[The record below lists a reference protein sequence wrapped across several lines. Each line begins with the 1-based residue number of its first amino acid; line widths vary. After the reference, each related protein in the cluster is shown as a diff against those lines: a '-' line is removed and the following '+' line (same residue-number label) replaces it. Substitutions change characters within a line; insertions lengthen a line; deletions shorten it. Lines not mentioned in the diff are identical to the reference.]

1 MQDSYSPLTYESEFL
16 KGITIAVVFSESP
29 NYEKFIPLFDE
40 YGYGFM
46 VPNENL
52 IVIDGEY
59 LLENQDPSILKF
71 IEAHEI
77 AHIIL
82 GHDGPRNRQD
92 EMDADLG
99 AYILLRSKG
108 KDAAIKHLLDNFEGR
123 HGEKFNM
130 ERLEKLKKHFSD
142 HRHN

>member
-1 MQDSYSPLTYESEFL
+1 MQNSSSPLTFSSEFIPE
-16 KGITIAVVFSESP
+16 ITIAVVFQENQ
-29 NYEKFIPLFDE
+29 NYENFISLFNE

-52 IVIDGEY
+52 IIVDGEF

-82 GHDGPRNRQD
+82 GHNGPRNSQD
-92 EMDADLG
+92 EMDADMG

-108 KDAAIKHLLDNFEGR
+108 KEDAMKHLIDNFEDR
-123 HGEKFNM
+123 HGEKIDM
-130 ERLEKLKKHFSD
+130 KKVEKLKKHFS
-142 HRHN
+142 